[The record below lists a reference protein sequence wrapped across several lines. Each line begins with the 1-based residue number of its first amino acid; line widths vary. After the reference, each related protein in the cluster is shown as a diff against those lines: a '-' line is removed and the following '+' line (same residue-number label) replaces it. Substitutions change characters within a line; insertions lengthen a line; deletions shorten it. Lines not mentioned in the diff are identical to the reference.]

1 MIKGLVI
8 SGFPGIGKSTAESV
22 YRESIDCESTPFHYV
37 FDPNTVNALFPYG
50 VEKENPNWVKEYVDF
65 IEKSAKDGKYQFIFI
80 SSHLKVREEL
90 DMRMIPYIVVVPEK
104 CLKDEY
110 LARYVKRGDC
120 AEFII
125 EVSESWDEWLEEI
138 ECNAPAVIHLKSGQ
152 VLSDILPIPQ
162 LRG

>member
-1 MIKGLVI
+1 MIKGLII
-8 SGFPGIGKSTAESV
+8 SGFPGIGKTTAERV

-37 FDPNTVNALFPYG
+37 FEPSCPDG

-65 IEKSAKDGKYQFIFI
+65 IEKSAKDGKYNFIFI

-90 DMRMIPYIVVVPEK
+90 DMRMIPYIVVAPEK

-138 ECNAPAVIHLKSGQ
+138 EHDAPAVIHLKSGQ
-152 VLSDILPIPQ
+152 VLADILPIPQ

>member
-1 MIKGLVI
+1 MIKGLII

-22 YRESIDCESTPFHYV
+22 YRESIDCESTQFHYV
-37 FDPNTVNALFPYG
+37 FDPSCPYG
-50 VEKENPNWVKEYVDF
+50 ENKENSNWVKEYVDF
-65 IEKSAKDGKYQFIFI
+65 IEKSAKDGKYNFIFI

-90 DMRMIPYIVVVPEK
+90 DNRMIPYIVVVPEK

-138 ECNAPAVIHLKSGQ
+138 ERNAPAVIHLKSGQ
-152 VLSDILPIPQ
+152 VLSDILPIHQ
-162 LRG
+162 LRD